1 MRARKSKKTAEKK
14 DRFARQKLLA
24 IPILLCGLAYV
35 LFGMSGDDDNTETA
49 YIPPTS
55 QRKVAVEQATG
66 SESATAVAD
75 RKGWPE
81 VDLATLIGESPLVNY
96 TVIRDDQQLV
106 TTGAQTGAATRDNPL
121 EGDSAEGDS
130 AQRWRNALLET
141 PVSYV
146 FESGDRKVVMLGDQ
160 LLEKGQMLSPSVKVE
175 DIQHGKLILSVERG
189 EGFDEARRNQI
200 D

>member
-1 MRARKSKKTAEKK
+1 
-14 DRFARQKLLA
+14 
-24 IPILLCGLAYV
+24 
-35 LFGMSGDDDNTETA
+35 MSGDDVNTETA
-49 YIPPTS
+49 YTPPAS
-55 QRKVAVEQATG
+55 QRTAAVEQATG
-66 SESATAVAD
+66 SESATAVDD

-81 VDLATLIGESPLVNY
+81 VDLATLNGESPLVNY
-96 TVIRDDQQLV
+96 TAIRDDQQLV
-106 TTGAQTGAATRDNPL
+106 TTVAQTGAATRDNPM
-121 EGDSAEGDS
+121 EGVSADGVSADGDSADGDSADGDS